1 MNTVGTWSSI
11 AIGTDGLPVISYQDS
26 TAGAL
31 KVLKCGNRACSAGNT
46 VSTPDDP
53 ANTVG
58 IFTSI
63 AVPSSTGLPLI
74 SYFDSTAGALKL
86 MRCSNAACSFG
97 VTSAVDDPPA
107 SVGMYSSL
115 AIPAD
120 GRAVI
125 SYLDATAG
133 TLKVLKCGDATC
145 SAGNVATTV
154 DDPVNVVGT
163 YTSIAIGADG
173 LPVVSYTDTT
183 ALALK
188 VLKCGNAACT
198 TGNVATTVDDPA
210 NAVGE
215 YTSIAV
221 GTDGLP
227 VVSYRDTTAS
237 RLKVAKCGN
246 AACSAGNTITTLN
259 GAPTAEYT
267 SIVIG
272 ADGLPVI
279 SHRGSGGSL
288 AVTRCG
294 DAGCSSG
301 NVTSIVDDPVGLSV
315 GITTSIAIGVDGLP
329 IVSHGDSTGG
339 TLRIVKC
346 GNAGCQQ

>member
-1 MNTVGTWSSI
+1 
-11 AIGTDGLPVISYQDS
+11 
-26 TAGAL
+26 
-31 KVLKCGNRACSAGNT
+31 
-46 VSTPDDP
+46 
-53 ANTVG
+53 
-58 IFTSI
+58 
-63 AVPSSTGLPLI
+63 
-74 SYFDSTAGALKL
+74 
-86 MRCSNAACSFG
+86 
-97 VTSAVDDPPA
+97 
-107 SVGMYSSL
+107 MYSS
-115 AIPAD
+115 IVVPAD

-125 SYLDATAG
+125 SYSDGSAG

-154 DDPVNVVGT
+154 DDPVNSVGT

-173 LPVVSYTDTT
+173 LPVVSYTDIT

-198 TGNVATTVDDPA
+198 AGNVATTVDDPA
-210 NAVGE
+210 NSVGE

-221 GTDGLP
+221 GADGLP
-227 VVSYRDTTAS
+227 VVSYRDATAG

-246 AACSAGNTITTLN
+246 AACSAGNTLTTVT
-259 GAPTAEYT
+259 GAPTGEYT
-267 SIVIG
+267 SIVMG
-272 ADGLPVI
+272 SDGLPVI

-294 DAGCSSG
+294 NASCTTG
-301 NVTSIVDDPVGLSV
+301 NVTSVVDDPTGLSV

-329 IVSHGDSTGG
+329 IVSHSESTGG